1 MRTAYRGLCYVIVA
15 GVVLQLAS
23 IGLAGFTT
31 ANDADDGV
39 AIDAAYSNLGQDFHA
54 VAGPAIGVVAILL
67 VIVSLLTNVPRGRML
82 AGAILGLVVLQVVL
96 AVVSFGLPAIGL
108 LHALNGMAI
117 AAVASTAGR
126 QAVQQSSAAT
136 AAATSG

>member
-1 MRTAYRGLCYVIVA
+1 MRTAYRGLCYLIVA

-39 AIDAAYSNLGQDFHA
+39 AIDAAYSNFGQDFHG

-67 VIVSLLTNVPRGRML
+67 LIVSFLTNVPRGRAL
-82 AGAILGLVVLQVVL
+82 AGAIVGLVVLQVVL
-96 AVVSFGLPAIGL
+96 AVVSFGLPVIGL

-126 QAVQQSSAAT
+126 QAVQSSTTT
-136 AAATSG
+136 AAATSA